1 MSGYGLRLE
10 DYGRQAMSKL
20 EVLSIE
26 MISRGLSE
34 YLVDKENG
42 YFMLLSNKL
51 GYYQVFN
58 IASNNIQDKV
68 DNMIAFL
75 SESKYLHPQEG
86 SSEPLYTN
94 MIDIKYYEYNEDYG
108 HLELWI
114 GNEYFQLFPYDWGVV
129 TVWGH

>member
-10 DYGRQAMSKL
+10 DYGRQAMSKV

-26 MISRGLSE
+26 MISKAFSE
-34 YLVDKENG
+34 YLVDKENE
-42 YFMLLSNKL
+42 YFMLLSNRL

-58 IASNNIQDKV
+58 IFSNNLQDRV
-68 DNMIAFL
+68 NNIIAFL
-75 SESKYLHPQEG
+75 SESKYFQAVEG
-86 SSEPLYTN
+86 SSEPAYTS
-94 MIDIKYYEYNEDYG
+94 MIDIKYYEINEDYG

-129 TVWGH
+129 AV